1 MPTDPR
7 LQAPA
12 GGFTVASKSTGVSKA
27 LVGMLRKSTR
37 IYQDMWIAHSRQDF
51 ATEPKDEVVSQHLGY
66 WDAIIRAVDTNEF
79 GELMGMAREAGSY
92 QFSKGMDLADAVR
105 RTVEATN
112 LIEIALLEAN
122 ADEASPLEVISEVAD
137 LRSMLVMAVVSGY
150 NAALSKAAKA
160 PPEKSTLQLRA
171 ALMRNPGK
179 YATIA
184 LKPGEEI
191 GPLDDQ
197 EIRFYAVESGKVRLY
212 NLLPSGR
219 TITLSILSEG
229 DVFFQWRA
237 EAAGLSCICA
247 EAMQPSRVIG
257 VSEKNL
263 VDLLGGEPAAAV
275 DIISNFARRLT
286 ESQVLIEDLMNN
298 SINLRLYRT
307 LLELAR
313 EFGLKAS
320 GRNAVLINVPLTH
333 QRLADMIG
341 SNRVTVTRKLLELQK
356 RGLIAARGSGSI
368 EIMDLDA
375 FERLTASPE
384 S

>member
-1 MPTDPR
+1 MAADSN
-7 LQAPA
+7 LAAGGQGPA
-12 GGFTVASKSTGVSKA
+12 GSKNVRASKA
-27 LVGMLRKSTR
+27 LVGMLRKSTQV
-37 IYQDMWIAHSRQDF
+37 YQDLWIAQSREDF

-79 GELMGMAREAGSY
+79 GELMKMAREAGGY
-92 QFSKGMDLADAVR
+92 QLAMGMDLADAVR

-122 ADEASPLEVISEVAD
+122 TDEASPLEVISEVAD

-150 NAALSKAAKA
+150 NEALAKTAKA
-160 PPEKSTLQLRA
+160 PPDKSTQKLRA

-191 GPLDDQ
+191 GPLYDQ

-212 NLLPSGR
+212 NLLPTGR
-219 TITLSILSEG
+219 TITLSILSES

-237 EAAGLSCICA
+237 QAAGLSCICA

-257 VSEKNL
+257 VSEKDL
-263 VDLLGGEPAAAV
+263 VELLGGEPAAAV

-313 EFGLKAS
+313 EFGLPS
-320 GRNAVLINVPLTH
+320 GGGNAAVIDVPLTH

-356 RGLIAARGSGSI
+356 RGLVAARGSGSI
-368 EIMDLDA
+368 EILDLRA
-375 FERLTASPE
+375 FERLTANPDT
-384 S
+384 